1 MHIICKFLH
10 TFLIKLLNSSD
21 KRGGERK
28 RMVFKASA
36 VMLLNQLNFVLTK
49 KKFKFVGLRKVC
61 YFHGNLEKKHKN
73 GVEV

>member
-49 KKFKFVGLRKVC
+49 KKILIC
-61 YFHGNLEKKHKN
+61 WIEKSLLFS
-73 GVEV
+73 